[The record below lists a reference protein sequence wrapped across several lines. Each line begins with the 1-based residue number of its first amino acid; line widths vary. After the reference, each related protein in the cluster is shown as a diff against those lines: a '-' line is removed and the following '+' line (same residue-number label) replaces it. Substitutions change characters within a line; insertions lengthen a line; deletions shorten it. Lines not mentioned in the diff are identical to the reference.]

1 MHLYTHLWLFPYE
14 RILKVKLP
22 SERACIFFLRILL
35 HISKLPS
42 RKIFPIYAI
51 TSKGWVCWPSSRPC
65 QRQVFTLFS
74 ILIRWFYY
82 YEVYFSI
89 LCIIL
94 RFSFL
99 FVFFVFA
106 LSHLFGAKMR
116 VVKLET
122 VTLWTR
128 IPSSGGSEGYFVQK
142 CCSNS
147 IIFSTPITAGP
158 L

>member
-1 MHLYTHLWLFPYE
+1 MMIICVNVPSYTSLTISLRENP
-14 RILKVKLP
+14 K
-22 SERACIFFLRILL
+22 SEIAEWKGMQIFFLRILL

-65 QRQVFTLFS
+65 QCQVFTLFS

-89 LCIIL
+89 LRIIL
-94 RFSFL
+94 PL
-99 FVFFVFA
+99 FFFFA
-106 LSHLFGAKMR
+106 LSRLFGAKMR

-128 IPSSGGSEGYFVQK
+128 IPSSGGSESYFIKK
-142 CCSNS
+142 C
-147 IIFSTPITAGP
+147 FQT